1 LKRDLKVP
9 IDKTKNPWI
18 ITPIFAATVQTGRN
32 VKIHGVRVVGV
43 NNNESMDI
51 IGSTGNFLYEFI
63 ANTNDYT
70 EESKMQ
76 VWARRSF
83 TAAVTQ
89 SGTVYIYLEEG
100 A

>member
-1 LKRDLKVP
+1 VP

-18 ITPIFAATVQTGRN
+18 ITPIFAGTVETGRN
-32 VKIHGVRVVGV
+32 VRIHGVRVVGV
-43 NNNESMDI
+43 GNGDSMDI
-51 IGSTGNFLYEFI
+51 IGTTGDFLYEFI
-63 ANTNDYT
+63 ANTDNFT

-89 SGTVYIYLEEG
+89 TGTVYIYLEEG

>member
-1 LKRDLKVP
+1 VP

-18 ITPIFAATVQTGRN
+18 ITPVFAGTVETGRN

-43 NNNESMDI
+43 DNSHSMDI
-51 IGSTGNFLYEFI
+51 IGNVGGMFLYEFI
-63 ANTNDYT
+63 ANTNNYT
-70 EESKMQ
+70 EESRMK

-89 SGTVYIYLEEG
+89 TGTVYIYLEEG